1 MQNMLTNNPYY
12 IGDAIIVMFGFSV
25 LICHP
30 PNLLDKFGEQI
41 WRESRKK
48 LSNLIFL
55 AGGLAH
61 FAYVLSSRRS
71 IGVVEQPIFLIIVE
85 QKF

>member
-41 WRESRKK
+41 WRERPEKALKLDFSGGRPSAYGLSR
-48 LSNLIFL
+48 
-55 AGGLAH
+55 A
-61 FAYVLSSRRS
+61 SST
-71 IGVVEQPIFLIIVE
+71 
-85 QKF
+85 KFIREDRLGDTLC

>member
-41 WRESRKK
+41 WRERPEKALK
-48 LSNLIFL
+48 LDFS
-55 AGGLAH
+55 GGRPSAFRLLHQRA
-61 FAYVLSSRRS
+61 
-71 IGVVEQPIFLIIVE
+71 
-85 QKF
+85 

>member
-1 MQNMLTNNPYY
+1 MQNMSINNPYY

-41 WRESRKK
+41 WRERPEKALKLDFSGGRPSAYRLYINFLSVIKILK
-48 LSNLIFL
+48 LSITT
-55 AGGLAH
+55 
-61 FAYVLSSRRS
+61 
-71 IGVVEQPIFLIIVE
+71 
-85 QKF
+85 